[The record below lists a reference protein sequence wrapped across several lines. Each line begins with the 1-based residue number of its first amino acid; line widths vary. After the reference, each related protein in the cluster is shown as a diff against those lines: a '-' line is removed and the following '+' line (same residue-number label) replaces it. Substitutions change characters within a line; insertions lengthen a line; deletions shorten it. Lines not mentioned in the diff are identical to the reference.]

1 MDTPILILCS
11 SWFFYVILICTPKWI
26 SVLWKWNF
34 WIYQN
39 SLDFISNPL
48 GEFSIIAIG
57 EKTKRAFSK
66 YWILMLRR
74 VQCKY
79 VNKNETY
86 FKHWKI
92 LTTTKI
98 YLCSFLCEW
107 IEFKKTATHFKSK
120 FQFQFLCVFYDIRN
134 T

>member
-1 MDTPILILCS
+1 MV
-11 SWFFYVILICTPKWI
+11 WTPKTKAKRN
-26 SVLWKWNF
+26 LLN
-34 WIYQN
+34 
-39 SLDFISNPL
+39 DFIWQKSTFR
-48 GEFSIIAIG
+48 FSISIAIG
-57 EKTKRAFSK
+57 EKTKRALLSK

-79 VNKNETY
+79 LWTKTKY

-92 LTTTKI
+92 LTSTKI

-120 FQFQFLCVFYDIRN
+120 FQFSSLNYSMCILWDKEYLNHVLQSEILKIIGLGFFH
-134 T
+134 